1 MLPAKALQ
9 FSSQSTRYPTT
20 CAFYTTHTVQILRW
34 GANKVRIFC
43 WFWIPSRTNI
53 GWAGGG
59 SQRVESG
66 WGEIKNKGNPHEFM
80 KHGKPGYESNWRVSD
95 GICLRS
101 AHRRARERKNP
112 ISSIFATLNP
122 RRLYQ
127 FSWELDSI
135 SFGSLQHVH
144 FVNLL
149 FILELSRRLFAVI
162 LLFFSQRSTVMREF
176 PRMRWKEEGELN
188 IQQAHKIMMSNPDQ
202 LWTH

>member
-1 MLPAKALQ
+1 MLPVKALQ

-80 KHGKPGYESNWRVSD
+80 KHGKTRLRVELEGEWRYLFKVCTQES
-95 GICLRS
+95 
-101 AHRRARERKNP
+101 ERKKESYFEYFCNFK
-112 ISSIFATLNP
+112 SSQTLP
-122 RRLYQ
+122 VFLRAGFYFLWLP
-127 FSWELDSI
+127 STC
-135 SFGSLQHVH
+135 SLC
-144 FVNLL
+144 
-149 FILELSRRLFAVI
+149 
-162 LLFFSQRSTVMREF
+162 
-176 PRMRWKEEGELN
+176 
-188 IQQAHKIMMSNPDQ
+188 
-202 LWTH
+202 